1 MADGAHT
8 PTPWVVRETIM
19 HGTRYGGLWIEPE
32 DAEYLVPLTGSGGAK
47 SYTSRIVDIQ
57 DHDHNDANARF
68 IVQAVNAHDDL
79 VEALKAAR
87 TVIQEDREALF
98 ESVTVAGIASTM
110 DDTDRPHVE
119 RLDTVLAQI
128 DAALSRHGDGK

>member
-1 MADGAHT
+1 MGEKAHT
-8 PTPWVVRETIM
+8 PTPWAVRETVM

-32 DAEYLVPLTGSGGAK
+32 DAEYLVPLSGTGGAK

-68 IVQAVNAHDDL
+68 IVRAVNGYADL

-87 TVIQEDREALF
+87 TVIHEDREAMF

-110 DDTDRPHVE
+110 DDVDRPHVD
-119 RLDTVLAQI
+119 RLDAVLARI
-128 DAALSRHGDGK
+128 DAALSRHGEGK